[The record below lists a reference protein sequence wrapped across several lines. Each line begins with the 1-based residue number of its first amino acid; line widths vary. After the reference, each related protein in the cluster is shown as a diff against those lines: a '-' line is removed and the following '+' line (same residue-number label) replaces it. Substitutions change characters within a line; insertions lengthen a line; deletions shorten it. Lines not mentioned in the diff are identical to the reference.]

1 MSYNLNGTEY
11 DENSYNSPESEA
23 LSSSSGND
31 PQPEA
36 SGADNSYSG
45 NYDQSSY
52 NNSDAGNYNSSYN
65 NDNSSPTNS
74 YNNGSY
80 NSGYDYNNSYNN
92 TNYNGSNY
100 NGSNYNGSNYNGYN
114 YSGSS
119 YGTPQEP
126 KTTNGFGIAGFVISL
141 VGMLL
146 ACCFPIF
153 GLIAG
158 FLGIVFCIIGV
169 NKKYN
174 VRGLA
179 IAGIVLS
186 VICFLFSGFGFL
198 LESDDFNDAMDQVLE
213 AEEEYLS
220 DYYDEDFNMD
230 DILDES
236 EYSSD
241 PDDYYNSILEES
253 DSFSLGD
260 KVIFDQND
268 IKVTANNIIYYTAGN
283 DIYPFIGLTVENN
296 SAQDIEIETEL
307 ATINGISMYYYSS
320 DSIDAHTTTNVILET
335 YSYDFTYVGYKEVG
349 SLQLQLN
356 IYDDDTY
363 EDIATGDVCD
373 VYLEDGF
380 TNFSI
385 DQLEIEAVPL
395 KSNNGITLYYV
406 EATDIEGDDCIDFM
420 FYVENDS
427 DETISVDMD
436 DLLVNGE
443 SQFDYDY
450 AQVYPHSG
458 YFINLYC
465 DDDTFTGSNISS
477 ASVDVNIYNATT
489 YEDYIETETITF
501 INQQ

>member
-23 LSSSSGND
+23 PSSSGSN
-31 PQPEA
+31 PQPEET
-36 SGADNSYSG
+36 GAENNYSG

-52 NNSDAGNYNSSYN
+52 NSSDTNNSNSSYN
-65 NDNSSPTNS
+65 NDNSNYNSS

-80 NSGYDYNNSYNN
+80 NNGYDYNSGYNN
-92 TNYNGSNY
+92 SNYTGSNY
-100 NGSNYNGSNYNGYN
+100 NGSSYNGAGYN

-119 YGTPQEP
+119 YGMPQEP
-126 KTTNGFGIAGFVISL
+126 KKTNGFGIAGFVLSL

-153 GLIAG
+153 GLITG
-158 FLGIVFCIIGV
+158 FLGIVFSIIGV

-186 VICFLFSGFGFL
+186 VVCFLFSGFGFL
-198 LESDDFNDAMDQVLE
+198 LESDEFNEALDEILE
-213 AEEEYLS
+213 EEEEYLS
-220 DYYDEDFNMD
+220 DYYGDDFDMDE
-230 DILDES
+230 ILDES
-236 EYSSD
+236 GYSSD
-241 PDDYYNSILEES
+241 PDEYYNSILDEY
-253 DSFSLGD
+253 DSFSLDD
-260 KVIFDQND
+260 KVIFDQDN
-268 IKVTANNIIYYTAGN
+268 IKITANNIIYRTAGD
-283 DIYPFIGLTVENN
+283 DIYPYIGLTVENN
-296 SAQDIEIETEL
+296 SEQNIEIETEL

-320 DSIDAHTTTNVILET
+320 DSVDAGTTTNIILET
-335 YSYDFTYVGYKEVG
+335 YTYDFTYVGYKEVG

-363 EDIATGDVCD
+363 EDIATGEVYD
-373 VYLEDGF
+373 VYLADGF

-385 DQLEIEAVPL
+385 DQLESEAVPL

-406 EATDIEGDDCIDFM
+406 ETTDIEGDDCLDFM
-420 FYVENDS
+420 FYVENNS

-436 DLLVNGE
+436 DLMVNDE
-443 SQFDYDY
+443 SQFDYDFT
-450 AQVYPHSG
+450 QVYPHSG

-465 DDDTFTGSNISS
+465 DDDTYTVSNISS

-489 YEDYIETETITF
+489 YEDYFETETIYF

>member
-11 DENSYNSPESEA
+11 DENSYNSPDSEDI
-23 LSSSSGND
+23 SSSSGND
-31 PQPEA
+31 PQPEE
-36 SGADNSYSG
+36 SGADNNYSC
-45 NYDQSSY
+45 NYEQSSY
-52 NNSDAGNYNSSYN
+52 NNTDTNNYNSSYN
-65 NDNSSPTNS
+65 NGS
-74 YNNGSY
+74 YNNGYNY
-80 NSGYDYNNSYNN
+80 NSGYNNS
-92 TNYNGSNY
+92 NYSGPGYSNSNY

-153 GLIAG
+153 GLITG

-198 LESDDFNDAMDQVLE
+198 LESDDFNDALDQILE
-213 AEEEYLS
+213 EEEEYLS
-220 DYYDEDFNMD
+220 DYYGDDFDMDEF
-230 DILDES
+230 LDES
-236 EYSSD
+236 GYSSD
-241 PDDYYNSILEES
+241 PDEYYNSILDEY
-253 DSFSLGD
+253 DSLSLGE

-268 IKVTANNIIYYTAGN
+268 IKITANNIIYCTAGD
-283 DIYPFIGLTVENN
+283 DIYPYIGLTVENN

-320 DSIDAHTTTNVILET
+320 DSVDAGTTANIILET
-335 YSYDFTYVGYKEVG
+335 YTYDFTYVGYKEVG

-363 EDIATGDVCD
+363 EDIATGDVYD
-373 VYLEDGF
+373 VYLADGF

-436 DLLVNGE
+436 DLIVNDE
-443 SQFDYDY
+443 SQFDYDFT
-450 AQVYPHSG
+450 QVYPHSG

-465 DDDTFTGSNISS
+465 DDDTYTVSNISS